1 MSNDTEQVD
10 IFFNQIAE
18 NESSFTSALNNYTLC
33 YVNFNISEPTSDF
46 KCSSVKQGETCNDC
60 MNTSEAI
67 VLQSIAEIQNIDK
80 QILKETKNQM
90 ALLSDN
96 KPIGPTT
103 EELSKEKNNVSNLIN
118 RYNTSNE
125 SLNNSVELYKIYRIQ
140 LITEVIKSLIL
151 IIIIFYTLSHTT
163 GVQFITF
170 LALISYMT
178 LMTLELF
185 YPNNILFAITII
197 ILLFFVLCMI
207 MNVNN
212 IRVNYQSVKNQT
224 IGTVNKI
231 SNEITKNTSIVK
243 L

>member
-1 MSNDTEQVD
+1 
-10 IFFNQIAE
+10 
-18 NESSFTSALNNYTLC
+18 
-33 YVNFNISEPTSDF
+33 
-46 KCSSVKQGETCNDC
+46 

-67 VLQSIAEIQNIDK
+67 VLQSLAEIQNIDK
-80 QILKETKNQM
+80 QIIKETEKQ
-90 ALLSDN
+90 LKKLSKD
-96 KPIGPTT
+96 KQPSATI
-103 EELSKEKNNVSNLIN
+103 EELIKEKNNVSSLIS

-151 IIIIFYTLSHTT
+151 ITIIFYTLSHTN

-170 LALISYMT
+170 LALIVYMT
-178 LMTLELF
+178 MMAMELF
-185 YPNNILFAITII
+185 YPNSILFTINI
-197 ILLFFVLCMI
+197 FLLVFFLLCMV

-212 IRVNYQSVKNQT
+212 IRVNYQTVKTQT

-231 SNEITKNTSIVK
+231 TDEITKNTYIVK